1 MDQTGE
7 MQIIVAWL
15 LIFQS
20 LHVDTGLSIGQIGP
34 FKTEAACKAAG
45 QKAKESFKAGNYW
58 VCVSTGD

>member
-1 MDQTGE
+1 MEEGH
-7 MQIIVAWL
+7 MIVGWL

-20 LHVDTGLSIGQIGP
+20 LHVDTGLSIGQFGP

-45 QKAKESFKAGNYW
+45 QKTEERFKASNYW